1 MELES
6 YGVLGEDMLVN
17 GKRYSYTAKVISN
30 AAKIYKINGR
40 QFIRYFSD
48 VIPDMKEMFV
58 GRNRFLAKRYNEL

>member
-17 GKRYSYTAKVISN
+17 GKIYSYTAKVISN

>member
-6 YGVLGEDMLVN
+6 YSVLGEDMLVN